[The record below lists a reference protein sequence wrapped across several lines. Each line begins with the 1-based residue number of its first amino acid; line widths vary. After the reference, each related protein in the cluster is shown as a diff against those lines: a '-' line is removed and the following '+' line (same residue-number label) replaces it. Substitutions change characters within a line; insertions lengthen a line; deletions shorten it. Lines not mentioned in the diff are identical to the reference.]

1 MQQNSVTLEE
11 IDSAERLAH
20 NIEKIE
26 LPNQL
31 AAVLADP
38 LLQKFVALKKDD
50 AASKRVVHWI
60 EAVLEDVLNGNAD
73 DQLFRD
79 TMEILEDYVARV
91 KVSAS

>member
-1 MQQNSVTLEE
+1 MEE
-11 IDSAERLAH
+11 IDSADRLAQTV
-20 NIEKIE
+20 EKIE

-60 EAVLEDVLNGNAD
+60 NAVLEDVLSGNAD
-73 DQLFRD
+73 DKSFAG
-79 TMEILEDYVARV
+79 TMEMLEEYVARV
-91 KVSAS
+91 KVSVANGLG